1 MKKVMSLLL
10 VAIMVLSLA
19 ACGQKD
25 NNEVNNSDKPY
36 AGITLRFVAVNH
48 SWTTA
53 MEPIIAEFEE

>member
-48 SWTTA
+48 S
-53 MEPIIAEFEE
+53 